1 MNVFM
6 KRRRTIGQLMGGL
19 PGQRETPPN
28 FSVLRAKIGE
38 DTQHCTLEQLNKLI
52 DVDFVQK
59 YVPLSEVVFC
69 LIALEDSN

>member
-1 MNVFM
+1 M
-6 KRRRTIGQLMGGL
+6 KTTIGQLMDVL
-19 PGQRETPPN
+19 PSQQETHPN

-38 DTQHCTLEQLNKLI
+38 DAQHCTLEQLNELI